1 MCCYVPCIEPGPLH
15 IYKLIWYISERE
27 ARTEAGRL
35 VLVISSF
42 LTDWRKFLIYSRHH
56 LSFGDYMWL
65 QISSPILWAVLL
77 LMLKLYVVS
86 IFLCSSLIDFLS
98 KFPFLTTV
106 ASRFLVIS
114 SYLLPLH
121 LAQTSFGTL
130 QISCSVCP
138 TLCNPVNRGTPGLPV
153 PHQLPEFTQTHVHRV
168 SDAIQPSHFPAWLY
182 T

>member
-86 IFLCSSLIDFLS
+86 IFLCSSLLDFLS

-121 LAQTSFGTL
+121 LAQTSFGT
-130 QISCSVCP
+130 SD
-138 TLCNPVNRGTPGLPV
+138 
-153 PHQLPEFTQTHVHRV
+153 QLLSV
-168 SDAIQPSHFPAWLY
+168 SDSLQPRESQHARPPCPSPTPRVHSDSHVKINGVSMLY
-182 T
+182 LRCLWDPK